1 MKKNELRALEALA
14 ATLRVRVD
22 DLLRLKNNP
31 AARVTVS
38 APGGFHIQSAL
49 SEVMD
54 RHVEAA
60 TATPPPKAVPV
71 PAPKIEPAAPKA
83 DEPQGEAA
91 SA

>member
-38 APGGFHIQSAL
+38 APGGFHIQSLL

-60 TATPPPKAVPV
+60 MATPPPKAVPV
-71 PAPKIEPAAPKA
+71 PAPKIEPAAA
-83 DEPQGEAA
+83 DEPQDEAA